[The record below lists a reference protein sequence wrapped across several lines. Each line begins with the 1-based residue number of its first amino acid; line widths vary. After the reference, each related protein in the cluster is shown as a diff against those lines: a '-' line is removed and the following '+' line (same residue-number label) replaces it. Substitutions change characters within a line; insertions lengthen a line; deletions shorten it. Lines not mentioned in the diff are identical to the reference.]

1 MKLSSRILSMQESP
15 IRKLVPYS
23 LQAAKEGKKI
33 YHLNIGQPDIET
45 PESFMN
51 SIREFDAKTIAYA
64 HSAGDF
70 NLIDAVIK
78 YFERLDIH
86 FEREDIIVTNGGSE
100 ALQFAIVAT
109 CDYDDELLVPEPF
122 YTNYNGFSMPFGTKI
137 KPITTSPDDGFRL
150 PSLEDMEKLIT
161 EKTRGIMLSN
171 PGNPTGTVYTKEEIE
186 RVSELALKHDLY
198 IIADEVYREF
208 TYGTKA
214 VSFATVDK
222 AKDNVIIVDSISKR
236 FSACGAR
243 IGFIA
248 SKNKEL
254 MRNVMKLAQSRLCVP
269 TLEMIGARSLYEL
282 DESYFEPIKQEYQK
296 RRDILVESLQAMDG
310 VFLEVPQGAFYA
322 IAKLP
327 VDNAEDFAI
336 WLLKE
341 FSYEDETVMVA
352 PAEGFYATEGLGTTE
367 VRIAYVLKSEDLK
380 RAMDLLARALKEY
393 PGRTN

>member
-1 MKLSSRILSMQESP
+1 MKLSSRIQGMQESP
-15 IRKLVPYS
+15 IRKLVPYA
-23 LQAAKEGKKI
+23 LKAGQEGKKI

-45 PESFMN
+45 PDTFMKA
-51 SIREFDAKTIAYA
+51 IREFNEKTIAYA

-78 YFERLDIH
+78 YFEKLNIH
-86 FEREDIIVTNGGSE
+86 FEREDIIITNGGSE

-109 CDYDDELLVPEPF
+109 CDHDDELLVPEPF
-122 YTNYNGFSMPFGTKI
+122 YTNYNGFSMPFGTHI
-137 KPITTSPDDGFRL
+137 KPITTSPEDGFKL
-150 PSLEDMEKLIT
+150 PSLEEMEKLVG
-161 EKTRGIMLSN
+161 ERTRGILLSN
-171 PGNPTGTVYTKEEIE
+171 PGNPTGAVYSQEEID
-186 RVSELALKHDLY
+186 RVCELAKKHDLY

-208 TYGTKA
+208 TYGTTA
-214 VSFATVDK
+214 ISFATCED
-222 AKDNVIIVDSISKR
+222 AKDNVIIIDSVSKR

-254 MRNVMKLAQSRLCVP
+254 MKNVMKLAQSRLCCP
-269 TLEMIGARSLYEL
+269 TLEMIGARALYEV
-282 DESYFEPIKQEYQK
+282 DDSYFEPIKAEYQK
-296 RRDILVESLQAMDG
+296 RRDILVESLKEMDG
-310 VFLEVPQGAFYA
+310 VFMEVPQGAFYA

-336 WLLKE
+336 WMLKE

-352 PAEGFYATEGLGTTE
+352 PAEGFYATKGLGRQE

-380 RAMDLLARALKEY
+380 RAMDLLAIALKEY